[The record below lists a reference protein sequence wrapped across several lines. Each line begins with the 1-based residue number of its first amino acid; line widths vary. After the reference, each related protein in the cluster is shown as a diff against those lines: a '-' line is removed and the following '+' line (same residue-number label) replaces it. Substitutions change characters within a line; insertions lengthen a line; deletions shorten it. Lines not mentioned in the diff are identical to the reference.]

1 MIIFFVNQ
9 NLAIRAKDRCMTQ
22 ARRTATEPRRKPKQE
37 RSRERIDAILSTT
50 MRLIGEKGIDAVT
63 MKEVGALAGGP
74 IATVYHYFPN
84 KSAILAM
91 LYERFSEVSRARL
104 TDILAD
110 VREAKDVIAA
120 ADRLLDDYLGR
131 VAGDPAIQDLQNAIQ
146 ADKALKNLDIAETRH
161 QARMFCDHVTA
172 LIEPGKH
179 EQFERMVLL
188 IFQLAGGVVRLALA
202 QGQAES
208 RRTIEDYRSIIHTQL
223 QLFL

>member
-1 MIIFFVNQ
+1 MVEV
-9 NLAIRAKDRCMTQ
+9 
-22 ARRTATEPRRKPKQE
+22 RRTATEPRRKPKQE

-110 VREAKDVIAA
+110 VREAKDVIVA
-120 ADRLLDDYLGR
+120 ADRLLDDYLSR

-161 QARMFCDHVTA
+161 QAKMFCDRVSPLLA
-172 LIEPGKH
+172 PEKR
-179 EQFERMVLL
+179 EQFERIVLL

-202 QGQAES
+202 EGEAES
-208 RRTIEDYRSIIHTQL
+208 RQTIEDYRSIIHTQL
-223 QLFL
+223 RLFL

>member
-1 MIIFFVNQ
+1 MVE
-9 NLAIRAKDRCMTQ
+9 

-161 QARMFCDHVTA
+161 QARMFCGHVTA
-172 LIEPGKH
+172 LIEPDKR
-179 EQFERMVLL
+179 EQFERVVLL

-202 QGQAES
+202 QGQPES

-223 QLFL
+223 RLFL

>member
-1 MIIFFVNQ
+1 
-9 NLAIRAKDRCMTQ
+9 MTE

-104 TDILAD
+104 TDIIAD

-161 QARMFCDHVTA
+161 QARMFCDHVIA

-202 QGQAES
+202 EGEMES

-223 QLFL
+223 RLFL

>member
-1 MIIFFVNQ
+1 MNG
-9 NLAIRAKDRCMTQ
+9 AM
-22 ARRTATEPRRKPKQE
+22 RTATEPRRRPKQE

-104 TDILAD
+104 AVIVADIGGLG
-110 VREAKDVIAA
+110 DVIAA
-120 ADRLLDDYLGR
+120 ADRLLDDYCER

-146 ADKALKNLDIAETRH
+146 ADKALKNLDIAETRR
-161 QARMFCDHVTA
+161 QATMFCDHVDPFLA
-172 LIEPGKH
+172 PERRDEFG
-179 EQFERMVLL
+179 RMVFL
-188 IFQLAGGVVRLALA
+188 IFQLAGGVVRMALT
-202 QGQAES
+202 QDQEES
-208 RRTIEDYRSIIHTQL
+208 RHTIEDYRSIIHTQL
-223 QLFL
+223 GLFL

>member
-1 MIIFFVNQ
+1 
-9 NLAIRAKDRCMTQ
+9 MTEVTK
-22 ARRTATEPRRKPKQE
+22 TATEPRRRPKQE

-63 MKEVGALAGGP
+63 MKEVSLLAGGP

-91 LYERFSEVSRARL
+91 LYERFSEASRARL
-104 TDILAD
+104 TAIIAD
-110 VREAKDVIAA
+110 VREAKDVIVA
-120 ADRLLDDYLGR
+120 ADRLLDDYLSR

-161 QARMFCDHVTA
+161 QARMFCDHVAA
-172 LIEPGKH
+172 LIEPGKR
-179 EQFERMVLL
+179 EQFERIVLL

-202 QGQAES
+202 EGDAER
-208 RRTIEDYRSIIHTQL
+208 RRTIADYRSIIHTQL
-223 QLFL
+223 RLFL

>member
-1 MIIFFVNQ
+1 M
-9 NLAIRAKDRCMTQ
+9 ME
-22 ARRTATEPRRKPKQE
+22 ARPTATEPRRKPKQE

-104 TDILAD
+104 TEIIAD

-161 QARMFCDHVTA
+161 QARMFCDHVIG
-172 LIEPGKH
+172 LIEPSKH
-179 EQFERMVLL
+179 EQFERIVLL

-202 QGQAES
+202 EGGAES

-223 QLFL
+223 RLFL

>member
-1 MIIFFVNQ
+1 M
-9 NLAIRAKDRCMTQ
+9 AEAK
-22 ARRTATEPRRKPKQE
+22 RTATEPRRKPKQE

-104 TDILAD
+104 TDIIAD
-110 VREAKDVIAA
+110 VREATDIIAA
-120 ADRLLDDYLGR
+120 ADRLLDDYLSR

-161 QARMFCDHVTA
+161 QAKMFCDHVIA
-172 LIEPGKH
+172 LLEPEKH

-202 QGQAES
+202 QGEAES

-223 QLFL
+223 RLFL